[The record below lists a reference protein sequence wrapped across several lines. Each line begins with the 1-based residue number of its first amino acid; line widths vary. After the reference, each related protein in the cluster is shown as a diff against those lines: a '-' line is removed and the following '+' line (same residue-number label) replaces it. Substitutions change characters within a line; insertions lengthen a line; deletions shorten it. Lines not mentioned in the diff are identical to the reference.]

1 MTYFAFQ
8 ADLRAV
14 PVAPTHCRGPGCAE
28 PLEPMRRYAGLCK
41 RCIQRGV
48 MRRAAPVAPELPEAT
63 LEVVREVTRRSSSG
77 HRERYV
83 EVRCTCGNRRVL
95 KWATWTHQ
103 RPACCNRCRLRQVDA
118 RGFEPEFAR

>member
-1 MTYFAFQ
+1 MTYFAFH

-14 PVAPTHCRGPGCAE
+14 PAVPTHCRGPGCAE
-28 PLEPMRRYAGLCK
+28 PLEPMRRYAGLCARCVK
-41 RCIQRGV
+41 RRV
-48 MRRAAPVAPELPEAT
+48 LPAPVPTPPSEST
-63 LEVVREVTRRSSSG
+63 LEVVRELTRRSTGG

-83 EVRCTCGNRRVL
+83 EVRCTCGRRRVL